1 MNINLP
7 FVKKFVD
14 RIVVIYLFI
23 IGLLI
28 LTLGACSKN
37 KTIDDISI
45 KNILFSEEVP
55 AISLNEIFS
64 SLIFIKLNTNTSSL
78 VGDVNKV
85 VLSGDSIFISTGA
98 NIYLFNKQG
107 LFINKLSAI
116 GKGPGE
122 YLGISDILIDESG
135 KKILLLNAGHQKVIE
150 YDYNFK
156 FIKEFGIDRYAMN
169 FAMTADR
176 TLLFYCGNDDG
187 GSEAGK
193 FLLFKDGKKISEL
206 KAIDR
211 NRANYLH
218 YRMFDFLGHYNNFIT
233 ITDPHND
240 TVYYSDGKDILPRY
254 VFDIG
259 SKRIPNEIYAN
270 QYHDIADFSLNYLLG
285 SDKAYGI
292 FGYLESDSLQFLR
305 FEERIKNNTPFGE
318 LKQYYILNHKSNSGY
333 KVGNSLCLS
342 KKITSKSRLPSHIV
356 YYSQKC
362 DNEVVFLLSASDV
375 GEILKKTTGIKD
387 EPLLDELRNQYESE
401 MDNPFVFIGR
411 LK

>member
-7 FVKKFVD
+7 FVKKFAD

-37 KTIDDISI
+37 MTNDDISI

-85 VLSGDSIFISTGA
+85 VSSGDSIFISTGA

-193 FLLFKDGKKISEL
+193 FLLFKDGKKIS
-206 KAIDR
+206 
-211 NRANYLH
+211 
-218 YRMFDFLGHYNNFIT
+218 
-233 ITDPHND
+233 
-240 TVYYSDGKDILPRY
+240 
-254 VFDIG
+254 
-259 SKRIPNEIYAN
+259 
-270 QYHDIADFSLNYLLG
+270 
-285 SDKAYGI
+285 
-292 FGYLESDSLQFLR
+292 
-305 FEERIKNNTPFGE
+305 
-318 LKQYYILNHKSNSGY
+318 
-333 KVGNSLCLS
+333 
-342 KKITSKSRLPSHIV
+342 
-356 YYSQKC
+356 
-362 DNEVVFLLSASDV
+362 
-375 GEILKKTTGIKD
+375 
-387 EPLLDELRNQYESE
+387 
-401 MDNPFVFIGR
+401 
-411 LK
+411 